1 MKGGK
6 ADHEKL
12 KNKSTA
18 MNSETQNNAHP
29 ATLIPMLLLAIW
41 FICQSYAS
49 ADVINVTGP
58 GARTGLPAVSSFVP
72 ANAAVGD
79 SVYANLDYSTV
90 TVDHKT
96 VTAVRLVAADGSAV
110 SAPATVH
117 GDRLIEF
124 RIPSGAVSGNVT
136 MAGGDGSTRSSGL
149 SISVIPP
156 TLRARGVVLVNKSQ
170 FSIGRVVSGTQTFI
184 PSSRVL
190 GIAKGS
196 AFFISATL
204 SATVAKPFDI
214 SLVNQSFIEPMTLFT
229 QSESVRLF
237 KLPGRSLPVS
247 NNVTLTIEPV
257 TVAEAL
263 GATSSNANWKILQRG
278 LNRSMVVTPEGSVRL
293 NDAIFGG
300 NPNRSFQIEEIAW
313 NESNGSVTFA
323 LRDGSARVGSIITL
337 YPPYDALSCNR
348 LGHFNS
354 SDERDVF
361 LAPADFEANPILAR
375 RR

>member
-1 MKGGK
+1 
-6 ADHEKL
+6 
-12 KNKSTA
+12 
-18 MNSETQNNAHP
+18 MNSETQINAHP
-29 ATLIPMLLLAIW
+29 AALLPMLLLAIW

-49 ADVINVTGP
+49 ADGINVTGP
-58 GARTGLPAVSSFVP
+58 GARTGLPVVSSFVP

-79 SVYANLDYSTV
+79 SVYANLDYSSV

-96 VTAVRLVAADGSAV
+96 VTAVRLVAADGSTV

-124 RIPSGAVSGNVT
+124 HIPSGAVSGNVT

-190 GIAKGS
+190 RIAKSS

-214 SLVNQSFIEPMTLFT
+214 SLVNEGVIGPIILFT

-237 KLPGRSLPVS
+237 KLPGRALPVS

-263 GATSSNANWKILQRG
+263 GATAANANWKILQRG

-293 NDAIFGG
+293 NDTILGG
-300 NPNRSFQIEEIAW
+300 TPNRSFQIEEIAW
-313 NESNGSVTFA
+313 DVSNGSVTFA
-323 LRDGSARVGSIITL
+323 LRDGQSRVGSIITL

-354 SDERDVF
+354 SDERNFF
-361 LAPADFEANPILAR
+361 LAPADLEINPIMAR
-375 RR
+375 RQ